1 MKDTWIQI
9 LKEHKE
15 RYPLM
20 EPQDYG
26 KLIFQSEFGAEH
38 MMADEES
45 VQAFLLKEWEEL
57 PQNGFSSPKGAEDI
71 GGELCRFPLSACE
84 SREAAALLAKLFV
97 MTAQG
102 GETMLKQEEIPE
114 ADKELILR
122 RHIECGEKSGTDNCI
137 EAGISRDSFK
147 EKIEQ
152 TLKLGIPGMEEWV
165 KAWAA
170 QRYPAVHHSAVYRGA
185 YHPHYRLLRREYAGY
200 FPALLAILK
209 RMEKRKAEED
219 GRAEKSVVIIA
230 IDGRCGSGKT
240 SLAELAGRFFGC
252 NVFHMDDYYLPL
264 ANRVQNWQSVPAGNM
279 DLERFRKEVLLP
291 AGAGEQVLYCPYDCQ
306 TGELKEKQIFEPSPF
321 IVVEGSYS
329 HHPHLAEAYDLKI
342 FLTCS
347 EEVQESR
354 LRTREGSH
362 FPAFKEQW
370 IPMEENYFKHFEVEA
385 GSDMV
390 VDTGSF
396 L

>member
-1 MKDTWIQI
+1 MKKDWIGI
-9 LKEHKE
+9 LKEHTE

-38 MMADEES
+38 MIADAES

-57 PQNGFSSPKGAEDI
+57 PQNGFSSPKGIEDI
-71 GGELCRFPLSACE
+71 GGDLCRFPLSACE
-84 SREAAALLAKLFV
+84 SKEAAALLAKLFLLTV
-97 MTAQG
+97 QG
-102 GETMLKQEEIPE
+102 GERM
-114 ADKELILR
+114 
-122 RHIECGEKSGTDNCI
+122 
-137 EAGISRDSFK
+137 FK

-152 TLKLGIPGMEEWV
+152 TIQFGISGMEEWV

-170 QRYPAVHHSAVYRGA
+170 QGYPAVHHSTVYRDA

-200 FPALLAILK
+200 FPALLEILK
-209 RMEKRKAEED
+209 TMEKRKAEN
-219 GRAEKSVVIIA
+219 RAVIIA

-240 SLAELAGRFFGC
+240 SLAELGGRLFDC

-264 ANRVQNWQSVPAGNM
+264 ADRAQNWQSVPAGNM
-279 DLERFRKEVLLP
+279 DLERFRGEVLLP
-291 AGAGEQVLYCPYDCQ
+291 ARAGEQVLYCPYDCQ
-306 TGELKEKQIFEPSPF
+306 AGRMKEKRIFKPSPLT
-321 IVVEGSYS
+321 VVEGSYS

-347 EEVQESR
+347 GEEQESR

-362 FPAFKEQW
+362 FSAFKERW
-370 IPMEENYFKHFEVEA
+370 IPMEENYFKYFEVEA
-385 GSDMV
+385 GSDIV
-390 VDTGSF
+390 VDTETSF
-396 L
+396 V